1 MDDVKKNII
10 RTTIKNEN
18 LLQKKLENQRIKK
31 INKRKSNAKR
41 QKAERSSKHDG
52 ILKSKIEQ
60 SISRARY
67 IQSSR
72 RSNWDQINDSLRN
85 LQKPGEEQSDTGDKE
100 IEEEDEYVK
109 QFFNGN
115 DQVNEQDK
123 QNIERS
129 SKQNKFS
136 LLEEAE
142 A

>member
-1 MDDVKKNII
+1 M
-10 RTTIKNEN
+10 
-18 LLQKKLENQRIKK
+18 LQKKLENQRIKK

-52 ILKSKIEQ
+52 ILKNKIDQ

-67 IQSSR
+67 IQTSR
-72 RSNWDQINDSLRN
+72 RSNWDQINESLRN
-85 LQKPGEEQSDTGDKE
+85 THKPGEEQSDTGDKD

-109 QFFNGN
+109 QFFTGN
-115 DQVNEQDK
+115 DQENVQ
-123 QNIERS
+123 
-129 SKQNKFS
+129 SKQDNEEGNKLNKFS